1 LIIKTLP
8 VGLLQTNCYLV
19 GCPETLDGAVIDPGG
34 DAPVILAQ
42 VEAAGLTIK
51 YVLNTHTHWDHI
63 SANADVLEA
72 TGAQLAVH
80 PDELPSLRAGGGAAL
95 WGISVKPS
103 PEPDVELAGGQ
114 VIRVGQI
121 ELQVLLTPGH
131 APGHVSFYAARAG
144 VIFDGDVLFKQG
156 IGRADLPGGDPQVL
170 MRSIK
175 EVLLALPP
183 QTIVYPGH
191 GPATTIS
198 EERRTNPWLQGGY

>member
-1 LIIKTLP
+1 
-8 VGLLQTNCYLV
+8 LLQTNCYLV

-131 APGHVSFYAARAG
+131 TPGHVSFYAAQAG